1 MQAEQFLK
9 LLRDP
14 HNITPEDVAALRD
27 LLRVYPYF
35 QTVYALLAKAAY
47 TKDQLHAGQA
57 VQRAAVYVTDRN
69 YLKALLENKPP
80 FVAPV
85 SDATSVTSGLNLKE
99 EKIKPAERGHDYV
112 NSYINTIQ
120 QKAQRKVTNHKS
132 LAQLGSIQAFLQKN
146 VDFRAKSFQSIPS
159 AALQVDLAQKSTVLH
174 DDLATENLARVLQ
187 QQGKLK
193 QALAIYER
201 LVLKFPEKR
210 TYFTLLIEQIKRQS

>member
-35 QTVYALLAKAAY
+35 QAAHALLAKAAY
-47 TKDQLHAGQA
+47 AQDQLRAGQE
-57 VQRAAVYVTDRN
+57 VQRAAVYITDRN
-69 YLKALLENKPP
+69 YLKALLENTPP
-80 FVAPV
+80 FAVPAPDAMPVA
-85 SDATSVTSGLNLKE
+85 SALKE
-99 EKIKPAERGHDYV
+99 EKISSEAARERGYV
-112 NSYINTIQ
+112 NSYINAIQ

-132 LAQLGSIQAFLQKN
+132 LAQLDSIQAFLQKD
-146 VDFRAKSFQSIPS
+146 VDFRAKSLQSTPS
-159 AALQVDLAQKSTVLH
+159 EVLQVDLAQKSTVFH
-174 DDLATENLARVLQ
+174 DDLATENLARVLR

-193 QALAIYER
+193 QALAIYEK

-210 TYFTLLIEQIKRQS
+210 TYFTSLVEQIKRQS

>member
-14 HNITPEDVAALRD
+14 HNITPEDAAALRD

-35 QTVYALLAKAAY
+35 QAAHALLAKVAY
-47 TKDQLHAGQA
+47 AQDQLRAGQA

-69 YLKALLENKPP
+69 YLKALLEDTPP
-80 FVAPV
+80 FAVPAP
-85 SDATSVTSGLNLKE
+85 DAMPIASVPKE
-99 EKIKPAERGHDYV
+99 EKISPEARGQDYV

-120 QKAQRKVTNHKS
+120 QKEQRKVTNHKS
-132 LAQLGSIQAFLQKN
+132 LAQLDSIQAFLQKD
-146 VDFRAKSFQSIPS
+146 VDFRAKALQRTPS
-159 AALQVDLAQKSTVLH
+159 EVLQVDLAQKSTILH

-187 QQGKLK
+187 QQGKLQ
-193 QALAIYER
+193 QALAVYEK

-210 TYFTLLIEQIKRQS
+210 TYFTSLIEQIKRQS

>member
-35 QTVYALLAKAAY
+35 QAAHALLAKAAY
-47 TKDQLHAGQA
+47 AQDQLRAGQA

-69 YLKALLENKPP
+69 YLKALLENTPP
-80 FVAPV
+80 FAVPAPDAMPVA
-85 SDATSVTSGLNLKE
+85 SALKE
-99 EKIKPAERGHDYV
+99 EKISSEAARERGYV
-112 NSYINTIQ
+112 NSYINAIQ

-132 LAQLGSIQAFLQKN
+132 LAQLDSIQAFLQKD
-146 VDFRAKSFQSIPS
+146 VDFRAKSLQSTPS
-159 AALQVDLAQKSTVLH
+159 EVLQVDLAQKSTVFH
-174 DDLATENLARVLQ
+174 DDLATENLARVLR

-193 QALAIYER
+193 QALAIYEK

-210 TYFTLLIEQIKRQS
+210 TYFTSLVEQIKRQS